1 MRKILFF
8 IILIFSTH
16 LIHAQDQNAPVSE
29 PIFEMKDIDVQPEF
43 PGGIDNFYNF
53 FYKNFKKPEVP
64 QLVGKIFI
72 AFTVEIDGTLADIRS
87 LKDPGFGT
95 GAEAVKV
102 LQQSPNWIP
111 GRKDGKKVRVN
122 HIVPIGIHTE

>member
-16 LIHAQDQNAPVSE
+16 LIQAQDQNAPSNE
-29 PIFEMKDIDVQPEF
+29 PIFEMKDVDEQPEF

-72 AFTVEIDGTLADIRS
+72 AFTVLISASVPSISTVKAKFS
-87 LKDPGFGT
+87 LPLPLKLM
-95 GAEAVKV
+95 EH
-102 LQQSPNWIP
+102 L
-111 GRKDGKKVRVN
+111 
-122 HIVPIGIHTE
+122 PILDR